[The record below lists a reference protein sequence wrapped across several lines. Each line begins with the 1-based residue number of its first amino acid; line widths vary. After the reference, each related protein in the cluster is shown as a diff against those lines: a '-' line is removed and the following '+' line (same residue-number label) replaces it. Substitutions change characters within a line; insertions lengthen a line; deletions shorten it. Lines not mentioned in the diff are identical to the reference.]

1 MAEAI
6 DEKTVRHIARLA
18 RLELSDEEVGRYT
31 HQLAEILAY
40 VQQLDAVNTDGVE
53 PTAHALAVS
62 NVLREDVPVA
72 PLGAE
77 KVLANA
83 PRSAAGYFA
92 LPKVLDQETA

>member
-40 VQQLDAVNTDGVE
+40 VQQLNAVNTEGVE

-62 NVLREDVPVA
+62 NVLREDVAVA

>member
-1 MAEAI
+1 MPQAI
-6 DEKTVRHIARLA
+6 DEQTVRHIARLA

-40 VQQLDAVNTDGVE
+40 VQQLNAVNTEGVE

-62 NVLREDVPVA
+62 NVLRDDVPVA

-77 KVLANA
+77 KALANA